1 MRWLFTLTS
10 FSAPDVDHEV
20 RWCLLKLAD
29 LLIKPVEETAP
40 TVKIHIPIT
49 PATETPPVLTPLPS
63 KPRPLK
69 LAGPA
74 QSPVIPNHV
83 APKLKIRA
91 STPSSVRTPSGVRTP
106 VRTPSVEPQ
115 AQARAK
121 SVAFAVPALP
131 PKAKPVPVPKAKP
144 PPPPS
149 KPNGVPAKPV
159 HALKAQASG
168 MSLNDLRAAR
178 SALKKLQGHK
188 HAKIFLHPVDP
199 IRDHAPKSVSIFCIA
214 NDPLTMFI
222 KLL

>member
-1 MRWLFTLTS
+1 
-10 FSAPDVDHEV
+10 
-20 RWCLLKLAD
+20 LAD

-40 TVKIHIPIT
+40 TVKIHISVI
-49 PATETPPVLTPLPS
+49 PATKIPPVLTPLLS

-69 LAGPA
+69 LAGPV

-83 APKLKIRA
+83 APKPKIRV
-91 STPSSVRTPSGVRTP
+91 STPSGVRTP
-106 VRTPSVEPQ
+106 AWTPSVEPQ
-115 AQARAK
+115 AQARAN
-121 SVAFAVPALP
+121 SVVFAVPALA

-168 MSLNDLRAAR
+168 MSLNDLRTTR

-188 HAKIFLHPVDP
+188 HTKIFLHPVA

-222 KLL
+222 KSYSGSGFGTGTDGGFGTDVVT